1 MIDCVV
7 SCDDLICELTWANPA
22 RKSRAFPTNWMHFTI
37 GYKGLIWNLQKDYAT
52 SVIHLEQAVILSP
65 DDTMWKDLLL
75 QAQYHQ
81 AKLFVRRVSQT
92 RRRPQTVL
100 IIAIISMK

>member
-1 MIDCVV
+1 
-7 SCDDLICELTWANPA
+7 
-22 RKSRAFPTNWMHFTI
+22 MHFTI

-75 QAQYHQ
+75 QAQYH
-81 AKLFVRRVSQT
+81 
-92 RRRPQTVL
+92 
-100 IIAIISMK
+100 